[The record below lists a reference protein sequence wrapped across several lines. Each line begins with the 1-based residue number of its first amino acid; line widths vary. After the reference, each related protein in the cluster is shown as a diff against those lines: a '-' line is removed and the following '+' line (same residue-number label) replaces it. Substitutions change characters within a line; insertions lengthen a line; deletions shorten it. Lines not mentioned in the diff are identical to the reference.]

1 MDVLLRCEFLVYTLS
16 RELLGKFHI
25 TKGTIVI
32 KADALN
38 IQLERALMQPPFDS
52 TSRALLYAV
61 NKDERSIQDLIAK
74 IVGSVDQRGTSD
86 TEVSLDRNQINRW
99 NSSLQAKGYIGGKQG
114 LKREKLRGRFD
125 VVGYV
130 DGNVR
135 QLIEVKAWSAGDAV
149 DQSRYRRPGCAQP
162 SKKYNHSI
170 SQSFEIDALKMLAV
184 DGPLIQRTVATA
196 LFTIHCD
203 GLSKDKMKSMNLGFP
218 DLLARQNLDKAGIGD
233 SDAYRQFGVTRLIN
247 ELSRQFGPSTEFNS
261 LITHR
266 AMFSRSDATYQ
277 GVGISLDM
285 VIADLG
291 ASAQ

>member
-1 MDVLLRCEFLVYTLS
+1 MVS
-16 RELLGKFHI
+16 
-25 TKGTIVI
+25 
-32 KADALN
+32 ADALN
-38 IQLERALMQPPFDS
+38 KQLEQALMEPPFDS

-61 NKDERSIQDLIAK
+61 KKDERSIQDLIAK
-74 IVGSVDQRGTSD
+74 IIGSVDQRGTSD
-86 TEVSLDRNQINRW
+86 TEVSLNQDQINRW
-99 NSSLQAKGYIGGKQG
+99 NSSLQARGYIGGRQG

-149 DQSRYRRPGCAQP
+149 DLSRYRLPDCDQP

-184 DGPLIQRTVATA
+184 DGPSIQRTVATA

-203 GLSKDKMKSMNLGFP
+203 GLSKDKMESIGLKYLE
-218 DLLARQNLDKAGIGD
+218 LLTQQNRDTAGIGD

-277 GVGISLDM
+277 GVGISLDL

-291 ASAQ
+291 ASTQ